1 MLLLEEVVNSFG
13 GEGTNAIMDAVR
25 ERFNE
30 SRQEKVAG
38 SLVWWRVSKEIL
50 LLGEGLM
57 LQKDI
62 TEYL

>member
-1 MLLLEEVVNSFG
+1 MNSFG

-30 SRQEKVAG
+30 SRQEKAAG

>member
-1 MLLLEEVVNSFG
+1 MNSFG

-50 LLGEGLM
+50 SLGEGLM

>member
-1 MLLLEEVVNSFG
+1 MNSFG

>member
-50 LLGEGLM
+50 SLGEGLM